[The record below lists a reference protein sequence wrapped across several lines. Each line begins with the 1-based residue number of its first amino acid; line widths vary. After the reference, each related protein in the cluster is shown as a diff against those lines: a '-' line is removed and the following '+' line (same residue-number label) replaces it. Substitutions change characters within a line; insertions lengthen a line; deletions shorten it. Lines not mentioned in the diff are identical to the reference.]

1 MDKPID
7 IISLFRDAT
16 FEVSGRRLEGLTPGT
31 VIADLTLD
39 SVQILEIVA
48 YVEERLAIRLTD
60 DDLQGVTTLADLGA
74 LLERASRA
82 AA

>member
-1 MDKPID
+1 MDKID

-16 FEVSGRRLEGLTPGT
+16 FEVSGRKLEGLTLATP
-31 VIADLTLD
+31 IADLSLD

-48 YVEERLAIRLTD
+48 YVEERLSIRLTD

-74 LLERASRA
+74 LLERAARA